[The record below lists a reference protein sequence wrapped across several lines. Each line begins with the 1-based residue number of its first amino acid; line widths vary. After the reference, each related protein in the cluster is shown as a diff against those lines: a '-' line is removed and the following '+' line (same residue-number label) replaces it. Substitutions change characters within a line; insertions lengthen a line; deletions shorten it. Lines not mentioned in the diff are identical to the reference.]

1 MNVERSDRLNLV
13 WYTFRIRHLKV
24 KKKSNNQSFDFFTL
38 VLKTVLQRRQHC
50 LDGASLAVKVGV
62 PAADQTDQEDMEE
75 SRTIELNGLAP
86 TTTEDSIRNF
96 FENTRRSGGGDID
109 SVEFNSEEGFA
120 VITFMSAESEFV
132 DYRNYA
138 LLKISLV

>member
-1 MNVERSDRLNLV
+1 MKTNL
-13 WYTFRIRHLKV
+13 TNLSISLH
-24 KKKSNNQSFDFFTL
+24 L
-38 VLKTVLQRRQHC
+38 VLKTVLQHQKHC
-50 LDGASLAVKVGV
+50 LDGTSLTVKVGV
-62 PAADQTDQEDMEE
+62 PAARHEQTDQEDKEE

-109 SVEFNSEEGFA
+109 SVEFNPKEGFA

-132 DYRNYA
+132 DNRN
-138 LLKISLV
+138 

>member
-1 MNVERSDRLNLV
+1 MLL
-13 WYTFRIRHLKV
+13 
-24 KKKSNNQSFDFFTL
+24 
-38 VLKTVLQRRQHC
+38 RRQHC
-50 LDGASLAVKVGV
+50 LDGASLAVKAGV
-62 PAADQTDQEDMEE
+62 PATEQTDQEDTED

-109 SVEFNSEEGFA
+109 SVEFNPEEGVA

-132 DYRNYA
+132 DNRN
-138 LLKISLV
+138 

>member
-1 MNVERSDRLNLV
+1 MLHIPYSLPNSE
-13 WYTFRIRHLKV
+13 
-24 KKKSNNQSFDFFTL
+24 KKSNNLNPLLSLLL

-62 PAADQTDQEDMEE
+62 PAAEQADQEDMEE

-86 TTTEDSIRNF
+86 TTTEDSLRNF
-96 FENTRRSGGGDID
+96 FENSRRSGGGDVD
-109 SVEFNSEEGFA
+109 SVEFNPQEGFA

-132 DYRNYA
+132 DNRN
-138 LLKISLV
+138 

>member
-1 MNVERSDRLNLV
+1 M
-13 WYTFRIRHLKV
+13 
-24 KKKSNNQSFDFFTL
+24 
-38 VLKTVLQRRQHC
+38 LQRRQHC

-62 PAADQTDQEDMEE
+62 PAAEQPDQEDMEE

-109 SVEFNSEEGFA
+109 SLEFSPEEGFA

-132 DYRNYA
+132 DNRNEA
-138 LLKISLV
+138 LSKISLVFLLFISFLSLLIKQKRGALLYDRRRRS

>member
-1 MNVERSDRLNLV
+1 M
-13 WYTFRIRHLKV
+13 
-24 KKKSNNQSFDFFTL
+24 
-38 VLKTVLQRRQHC
+38 LQRRQHC
-50 LDGASLAVKVGV
+50 VDGASLAVKTGV
-62 PAADQTDQEDMEE
+62 PAAEQTNQEDMEE

-109 SVEFNSEEGFA
+109 SVEFNPEEGVA

-132 DYRNYA
+132 DNRN
-138 LLKISLV
+138 

>member
-1 MNVERSDRLNLV
+1 M
-13 WYTFRIRHLKV
+13 
-24 KKKSNNQSFDFFTL
+24 
-38 VLKTVLQRRQHC
+38 KTVLQRRQHF
-50 LDGASLAVKVGV
+50 LDGASLAVKVGALEV
-62 PAADQTDQEDMEE
+62 EQTDQKDMED

-109 SVEFNSEEGFA
+109 SVEFNPEEGVA

-132 DYRNYA
+132 DNRN
-138 LLKISLV
+138 

>member
-1 MNVERSDRLNLV
+1 MLL
-13 WYTFRIRHLKV
+13 
-24 KKKSNNQSFDFFTL
+24 
-38 VLKTVLQRRQHC
+38 RRQHC

-62 PAADQTDQEDMEE
+62 PAAEQTDQEDMED

-96 FENTRRSGGGDID
+96 FENTRQSGGGDIN
-109 SVEFNSEEGFA
+109 SVEFNPEEGFA

-132 DYRNYA
+132 DNRN
-138 LLKISLV
+138 

>member
-1 MNVERSDRLNLV
+1 MNVERSERLNYV
-13 WYTFRIRHLKV
+13 WCTFRIRYLKV
-24 KKKSNNQSFDFFTL
+24 KKNLTSNLSISSLL

-50 LDGASLAVKVGV
+50 LDGASLDVKVGV
-62 PAADQTDQEDMEE
+62 PAAEQTDQEDMEE

-109 SVEFNSEEGFA
+109 SVEFNPEEGFA

-132 DYRNYA
+132 DNRN
-138 LLKISLV
+138 

>member
-1 MNVERSDRLNLV
+1 MLL
-13 WYTFRIRHLKV
+13 
-24 KKKSNNQSFDFFTL
+24 
-38 VLKTVLQRRQHC
+38 RRQHC

-62 PAADQTDQEDMEE
+62 PAAEQTDQEDMED

-96 FENTRRSGGGDID
+96 FENTRRSGGGDIAR
-109 SVEFNSEEGFA
+109 VEFNPEKRFA

-132 DYRNYA
+132 DIPN
-138 LLKISLV
+138 

>member
-1 MNVERSDRLNLV
+1 MVHIPYSLPKSEKNL
-13 WYTFRIRHLKV
+13 TTNLSISSL
-24 KKKSNNQSFDFFTL
+24 L

-62 PAADQTDQEDMEE
+62 PAAEQTDQEDMEE

-109 SVEFNSEEGFA
+109 SVEFNPKEGFA

-132 DYRNYA
+132 DNRN
-138 LLKISLV
+138 

>member
-1 MNVERSDRLNLV
+1 M
-13 WYTFRIRHLKV
+13 
-24 KKKSNNQSFDFFTL
+24 
-38 VLKTVLQRRQHC
+38 LQRRQHC

-62 PAADQTDQEDMEE
+62 PAAAQTDREDMEE

-109 SVEFNSEEGFA
+109 SLEFNPDEGFA

-132 DYRNYA
+132 DIKNIVSLSILINQKRGA
-138 LLKISLV
+138 LFIR

>member
-1 MNVERSDRLNLV
+1 M
-13 WYTFRIRHLKV
+13 
-24 KKKSNNQSFDFFTL
+24 
-38 VLKTVLQRRQHC
+38 LQRRQHC

-62 PAADQTDQEDMEE
+62 PAAEQPDQEDMEE

-109 SVEFNSEEGFA
+109 SVEFNLEEGFA
-120 VITFMSAESEFV
+120 VITFKSAESEFV
-132 DYRNYA
+132 DIRN
-138 LLKISLV
+138 

>member
-1 MNVERSDRLNLV
+1 M
-13 WYTFRIRHLKV
+13 
-24 KKKSNNQSFDFFTL
+24 KKKSNNQAFDFFTFSSEDC
-38 VLKTVLQRRQHC
+38 VTTSKHC
-50 LDGASLAVKVGV
+50 LDGASLAVKVDV

-86 TTTEDSIRNF
+86 TTTEDSITNF

-109 SVEFNSEEGFA
+109 SVEFNPKEGFA

-132 DYRNYA
+132 DN
-138 LLKISLV
+138 

>member
-1 MNVERSDRLNLV
+1 MLL
-13 WYTFRIRHLKV
+13 
-24 KKKSNNQSFDFFTL
+24 
-38 VLKTVLQRRQHC
+38 RRQHC
-50 LDGASLAVKVGV
+50 LDGASLDVKVGV
-62 PAADQTDQEDMEE
+62 PAAEQTDQEDMEE

-109 SVEFNSEEGFA
+109 SVEFNPEEGVA

-132 DYRNYA
+132 DNQN
-138 LLKISLV
+138 

>member
-1 MNVERSDRLNLV
+1 MKKNL
-13 WYTFRIRHLKV
+13 TTSLSISSL
-24 KKKSNNQSFDFFTL
+24 L
-38 VLKTVLQRRQHC
+38 VLKTVLLRRQHC
-50 LDGASLAVKVGV
+50 LDGASLAVKAGV
-62 PAADQTDQEDMEE
+62 PATEQTDQEDMED

-109 SVEFNSEEGFA
+109 SVEINPEEGVA

-132 DYRNYA
+132 DNRN
-138 LLKISLV
+138 

>member
-1 MNVERSDRLNLV
+1 MKINL
-13 WYTFRIRHLKV
+13 T
-24 KKKSNNQSFDFFTL
+24 NNLSIFSLL

-50 LDGASLAVKVGV
+50 VDGASLAVKAGV
-62 PAADQTDQEDMEE
+62 PAAEQTNQEDMEE

-109 SVEFNSEEGFA
+109 SVEFNPEEGVA

-132 DYRNYA
+132 DNRN
-138 LLKISLV
+138 

>member
-1 MNVERSDRLNLV
+1 MKKNL
-13 WYTFRIRHLKV
+13 TTNL
-24 KKKSNNQSFDFFTL
+24 SMSSLL

-62 PAADQTDQEDMEE
+62 LAAEQTDQEDMEE

>member
-1 MNVERSDRLNLV
+1 MKKNL
-13 WYTFRIRHLKV
+13 TTNL
-24 KKKSNNQSFDFFTL
+24 SMSSLL

-62 PAADQTDQEDMEE
+62 LAAEQTDQEDMEE

-86 TTTEDSIRNF
+86 TTTEDSITNF

-109 SVEFNSEEGFA
+109 SVEFNPKEGFA

-132 DYRNYA
+132 DN
-138 LLKISLV
+138 

>member
-1 MNVERSDRLNLV
+1 MKKNL
-13 WYTFRIRHLKV
+13 TTNLSISSL
-24 KKKSNNQSFDFFTL
+24 L

-62 PAADQTDQEDMEE
+62 PAAEQTDQEDMEE

>member
-1 MNVERSDRLNLV
+1 MKKNL
-13 WYTFRIRHLKV
+13 TTNLSISSL
-24 KKKSNNQSFDFFTL
+24 L

>member
-1 MNVERSDRLNLV
+1 MLL
-13 WYTFRIRHLKV
+13 
-24 KKKSNNQSFDFFTL
+24 
-38 VLKTVLQRRQHC
+38 RRQHF

-62 PAADQTDQEDMEE
+62 PAAEQTDQEDMED

-96 FENTRRSGGGDID
+96 FENTRRSGGGDIN
-109 SVEFNSEEGFA
+109 SVEFNPEEGFA

-132 DYRNYA
+132 DNRN
-138 LLKISLV
+138 

>member
-1 MNVERSDRLNLV
+1 MKKNL
-13 WYTFRIRHLKV
+13 TTNL
-24 KKKSNNQSFDFFTL
+24 SMSSLL

-62 PAADQTDQEDMEE
+62 PTAEQTDQEDMED

>member
-1 MNVERSDRLNLV
+1 MKKNL
-13 WYTFRIRHLKV
+13 TTSLSISSL
-24 KKKSNNQSFDFFTL
+24 L
-38 VLKTVLQRRQHC
+38 VLKTVLLRRQHC
-50 LDGASLAVKVGV
+50 LDGASLAIKAGV
-62 PAADQTDQEDMEE
+62 PATEQTDQEDMED

-109 SVEFNSEEGFA
+109 SVEINPEEGVA

-132 DYRNYA
+132 DNRN
-138 LLKISLV
+138 

>member
-1 MNVERSDRLNLV
+1 M
-13 WYTFRIRHLKV
+13 
-24 KKKSNNQSFDFFTL
+24 
-38 VLKTVLQRRQHC
+38 LQRRQHC
-50 LDGASLAVKVGV
+50 LDGAFLTVKVGV
-62 PAADQTDQEDMEE
+62 PAAEQTDQEDMEE

-96 FENTRRSGGGDID
+96 FENTRRSGGGDIE

-132 DYRNYA
+132 DNRNQSLMKKYR
-138 LLKISLV
+138 